1 MNERLSMGKKLE
13 TLEQKV
19 GLSFQESLAKLQSQ
33 AHADDLYENGYAAAL
48 ADVRRLIASINE
60 STVTE
65 SVSA

>member
-1 MNERLSMGKKLE
+1 MGKKLE

-33 AHADDLYENGYAAAL
+33 SHTDDLYENGYAAAL

-60 STVTE
+60 SSVTE